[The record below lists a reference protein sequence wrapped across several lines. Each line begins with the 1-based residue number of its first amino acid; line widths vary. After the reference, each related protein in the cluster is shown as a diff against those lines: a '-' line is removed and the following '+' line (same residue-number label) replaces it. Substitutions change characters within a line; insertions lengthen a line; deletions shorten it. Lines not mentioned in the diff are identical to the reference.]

1 MRGNPGRRL
10 QLGLMVAL
18 AAPLVLAACGSGS
31 PTPTSSLRHQAST
44 TTTTG
49 AATTTTAPPAPA
61 GPLQVG
67 SPIALPFSADE
78 VTAGESPDGAVF
90 AAPQNPTSPSPSI
103 AWVIDGNGP
112 AQIAEHVATGIA
124 ALAADG
130 TNFYVATY
138 STLYAYNRQSG
149 NQAGQWTMPS
159 VPTSNTSNNDLV
171 ALAAANGSVFVSVT
185 RGNTVSVYTV
195 NPGTSAAPHLLVRGL
210 GDAIGSDGSVYYER
224 TDHRLAARR
233 PNGATAVGP
242 LLADAPN
249 GLGGGVQYLQV
260 VAGGAVWVSEP
271 AGQGLDATYTTY
283 DAATLSKLGS
293 YSGTVTSTVVDS
305 SAGALVLEAAGSDPA
320 CPEASPSTPTSCVF
334 NIVPQGAV
342 SNPVG
347 VGSAVTLLGPSPAV
361 VVSDTSTGQFD
372 LVRLS

>member
-1 MRGNPGRRL
+1 MGGQPGRRL
-10 QLGLMVAL
+10 QLGLVAAM
-18 AAPLVLAACGSGS
+18 AAPLMLAACGSGS
-31 PTPTSSLRHQAST
+31 PSPTSALRHQAST
-44 TTTTG
+44 TTT
-49 AATTTTAPPAPA
+49 AAAPTTTAPPPA
-61 GPLQVG
+61 SGPLQAG
-67 SPIALPFSADE
+67 SPIALPFSADQ
-78 VTAGESPDGAVF
+78 VTAAESPDGSVF

-138 STLYAYNRQSG
+138 STLFAYNRQSG
-149 NQAGQWTMPS
+149 NQDGQWTMPS
-159 VPTSNTSNNDLV
+159 VHTSNSSNNDLV

-195 NPGTSAAPHLLVRGL
+195 NPGTSAAPRLLLRGL

-224 TDHRLAARR
+224 TDHHLAARR
-233 PNGATAVGP
+233 PNGDTAVGP

-249 GLGGGVQYLQV
+249 GLGGGVQYLDV

-283 DAATLSKLGS
+283 DAATLNELGS
-293 YSGTVTSTVVDS
+293 YNGSVTSTVVDS
-305 SAGALVLEAAGSDPA
+305 SAGALVLEAAGNDPA

-334 NIVPQGAV
+334 DIVPQGAV

-361 VVSDTSTGQFD
+361 VVSDTGTGQFD
-372 LVRLS
+372 LIRLT